1 MKKFSAGGA
10 QGKYDRRMADI
21 KKDFAKDSAGK
32 SGRALEVL
40 EAKRAQRI
48 ADAEDD
54 RAKRMGTDRTAT
66 RAAERLAES
75 NLTKTR
81 KYGAPQS
88 VTKDTAGPTGKIA
101 DTLGT
106 ITTPKSELA
115 SKPSSFKEAFKEAR
129 SRLGAGKTFTF
140 GGKSYTTNI
149 AGEGRKPVQKPV
161 QKAAPTPEKKVA
173 PEKTIAPS
181 KFDSKAFADLKAKMP
196 KPTVTTT
203 GGTALRGKPGGTPLI
218 RFGRDV
224 ANDPARKAKLAEMKR
239 AAEAPGAT
247 QFAKDRYKSAVSSDM
262 YAKGGAVK
270 KKETTMKYRSGGS
283 TPPQPTPADRARSK
297 KHLDELKKLK
307 PTPEQAAAIGRANR
321 SSGYAKGGKVKKASG
336 GVLGGLA
343 PNTAGGTVTRAT
355 PGNTLTGVP
364 SPSAPAANTAAPM
377 QSKPMPSN
385 MGASPQERALMRA
398 VDSQK
403 ASAPPAAN
411 TAGGTVTRA
420 TPGNTLTGVPSPSAQ
435 MQASQP
441 LVSRPRDPTPAPQ
454 TASPTKV
461 TPLEAL
467 QAKYSSATP
476 NRDKSATITSAGVRT
491 PASFDRNQALR
502 DFNTVGRNFI
512 DQGVPQKQVIQAQ
525 GELRKLQMDN
535 SSTPAQHQ
543 AAIQG
548 ILARMNSLIPKKSSP
563 QVDKRFAKGGST
575 KAATKSGRALVKKS
589 ADTEGRA
596 MKKFAAG
603 GLTSGHKAANGVA
616 KKGLTKGKQVKMNKG
631 GACYAK
637 GGSVRGIDGIAT
649 KGKTR
654 CKGARK

>member
-1 MKKFSAGGA
+1 MARAMKKFSAGGA

-54 RAKRMGTDRTAT
+54 RAKRTGADRTAT
-66 RAAERLAES
+66 RKAEYEAEQRLSRTRKFGADKPVATPAATPVKAPAATTAPAAETA
-75 NLTKTR
+75 KA
-81 KYGAPQS
+81 KPQS
-88 VTKDTAGPTGKIA
+88 FGA
-101 DTLGT
+101 
-106 ITTPKSELA
+106 
-115 SKPSSFKEAFKEAR
+115 AFKEAR

-161 QKAAPTPEKKVA
+161 QKAAPTPEKKA
-173 PEKTIAPS
+173 DPEKAVAPS

-239 AAEAPGAT
+239 AAEAPGASAW
-247 QFAKDRYKSAVSSDM
+247 AKDRYKSAVSSDM

-283 TPPQPTPADRARSK
+283 TPPKPTAADRAADAKFRKSIK
-297 KHLDELKKLK
+297 NLK

-321 SSGYAKGGKVKKASG
+321 SSGYAKGGKVKKMAVG
-336 GVLGGLA
+336 GMA
-343 PNTAGGTVTRAT
+343 PTT
-355 PGNTLTGVP
+355 PTT
-364 SPSAPAANTAAPM
+364 
-377 QSKPMPSN
+377 
-385 MGASPQERALMRA
+385 
-398 VDSQK
+398 
-403 ASAPPAAN
+403 PAAN

-441 LVSRPRDPTPAPQ
+441 LVSRPRDPAPAPTPAPQ
-454 TASPTKV
+454 TASPTTTAPAPYKPV
-461 TPLEAL
+461 TPL
-467 QAKYSSATP
+467 QNVQNFIDRKYSSATP
-476 NRDKSATITSAGVRT
+476 NLDKSARSGSNETTRMAAGKDPASGPNTAPT

-502 DFNTVGRNFI
+502 DFNSVARTFLN
-512 DQGVPQKQVIQAQ
+512 QGVSNKELIQAQ
-525 GELRKLQMDN
+525 GQLRKLQMDN

-543 AAIQG
+543 AAMQSI
-548 ILARMNSLIPKKSSP
+548 IARMNSLVPSKGAGAGAIKGPGGGL
-563 QVDKRFAKGGST
+563 AKGGST

-589 ADTEGRA
+589 ADTKGRA

-603 GLTSGHKAANGVA
+603 GLTSGHKAANGIA

-637 GGSVRGIDGIAT
+637 GGSVRSIDGIAT